1 MEAKGDELIGLSR
14 AKAEFNKVTAHA
26 NETGRPVTVL
36 KRNAPWVRIVPLAVG
51 DPGERGKIL
60 EQDKAMGITIYG
72 AKPGSDLY
80 MEMREAVMEERAKAG
95 LC

>member
-1 MEAKGDELIGLSR
+1 
-14 AKAEFNKVTAHA
+14 
-26 NETGRPVTVL
+26 
-36 KRNAPWVRIVPLAVG
+36 
-51 DPGERGKIL
+51 
-60 EQDKAMGITIYG
+60 MGITIYG

>member
-36 KRNAPWVRIVPLAVG
+36 KRNALWVRIVPLAVG
-51 DPGERGKIL
+51 DPGERGK
-60 EQDKAMGITIYG
+60 
-72 AKPGSDLY
+72 SDFGTGK
-80 MEMREAVMEERAKAG
+80 EG
-95 LC
+95 